1 MRLPVEWLKE
11 YVDITMSDEELAEL
25 LTMSGSEVESRQ
37 NGVFEVKVTPNRG
50 DTLSILGMAQEVAA
64 LTRQSVRGPEPCIH
78 EDSEKHESFVKINI
92 EAPDLCARYAARM
105 VTDICIGP
113 SPEWMQKRLIA
124 AGMRPI
130 NNVVDITNYV
140 MLEFGQPLH
149 AFDYDLLSERTI
161 IVRRARQGESIVTL
175 DGVFRQLSPEIL
187 VIADAHRPVAVAGI
201 MGGAETEVSERTRQI
216 LLESAHFDPLCIRR
230 GSKLLGLTTE
240 ASYRFERW
248 VDPSGVVSALDRA
261 VQLMRDLGVG
271 RIVPGVE
278 DCYPRRY
285 TPVTI
290 QLRPRRCNEV
300 LGTNFEPSLM
310 RDALASLGLE
320 VRGEDPFE
328 VTVPTRRAD
337 LKAEIDLIEEVARI
351 AGYDR
356 IPYELPKD
364 ALIGKHSDWQ
374 LTSDLIRETLARAGL
389 YEAVGHSLTD
399 PALVSHFYTG
409 QTVRLRN
416 PVSEEFSILR
426 PSLIPTLA
434 AAAQLSARRGTKD
447 VALFEVGKIFL
458 PGSEGVQEK
467 HSVAALITGTLMG
480 GRWNLK
486 PAPLT
491 ADFFLCKGIVEEL
504 LDAFNI
510 QNASFEPSSRL
521 GMHPGRTARVCIC
534 GEEVGFLGQIH
545 PEVEELLELPGPT
558 YVFELDPDS
567 LSRHSR
573 GRTYTPL
580 PKFPAIT
587 RDIAV
592 VMDENT
598 PSASVRS
605 VILQAGGE
613 LVESVEL
620 FDLYRGP
627 NLPPGKKSI
636 AFSVVLRSPD
646 TTLTDEQADAVIEN
660 IRTALSREVG
670 ASFR

>member
-64 LTRQSVRGPEPCIH
+64 LTRQSVRRPEPCIH
-78 EDSEKHESFVKINI
+78 EDTEKLESFVKINI

-592 VMDENT
+592 VVDENT
-598 PSASVRS
+598 PSAAVRS